1 MINHSLFN
9 TFVYI
14 WIALAVVIFF
24 SLFFISAPYGRFK
37 RKKWG
42 PEIPNWLGWIIME
55 LPSPFILTYC
65 IIKGQGEKNAMIWFL
80 MGLWL
85 LHYINRTFIYP
96 FRITSRNKKMP
107 FAVAFMAIFFN
118 LGNGFFNGY
127 YLGNYASTLNNY
139 SFTSYTF
146 ILGLILF
153 VSGVIINQHSDQIL
167 INLRKKSDMG
177 YSIPHG
183 GIFNY
188 ISSPNYFGE
197 IIEWLGFA
205 IIANSL
211 PAFSFFIWTFANL
224 APRAL
229 DNHRWYKDTFKDYP
243 PERKAIIPFIL

>member
-1 MINHSLFN
+1 M
-9 TFVYI
+9 
-14 WIALAVVIFF
+14 
-24 SLFFISAPYGRFK
+24 
-37 RKKWG
+37 
-42 PEIPNWLGWIIME
+42 
-55 LPSPFILTYC
+55 
-65 IIKGQGEKNAMIWFL
+65 
-80 MGLWL
+80 
-85 LHYINRTFIYP
+85 
-96 FRITSRNKKMP
+96 
-107 FAVAFMAIFFN
+107 
-118 LGNGFFNGY
+118 
-127 YLGNYASTLNNY
+127 
-139 SFTSYTF
+139 
-146 ILGLILF
+146 
-153 VSGVIINQHSDQIL
+153 SGAIINQHSDQIL

-243 PERKAIIPFIL
+243 PERKAIIPFILWSFSYSCFITSIFVLLFALGLIHWHSQFHLTTWTYFRSFPTNNDLPRPPHIYVWWRIRERRLFPLRIIVILMLK